1 MADIIITSIKM
12 PKNCSV
18 PVQPKNL
25 NHKVNMIPIEE
36 IHTKSLFFETNAY
49 PKKPTRESAKTIS

>member
-1 MADIIITSIKM
+1 M

-25 NHKVNMIPIEE
+25 NHKVNIIPIEE